1 MQSKRKLVLTSITT
15 SLLLLVVS
23 GAYRADAQGGSSSSG
38 AATAAAEVVE
48 ADPPPGPAANTV
60 TTCSGTTQESV
71 IVKTKDTPTTI
82 NEGGAFVALADSG
95 ISRFVP
101 ANDSDTVVV
110 DFTAESHLTGASG
123 VNDRIEVVARL
134 NGVDM
139 APIGPISFKGD
150 NTSSSNSAKFCKRVA
165 GGTNGTTYTVQIF
178 WRVIDNA
185 PLGAVSGTVDDWAN
199 HVEWSN

>member
-1 MQSKRKLVLTSITT
+1 MRHKQKMMIASVTT
-15 SLLLLVVS
+15 SLLLLVVG
-23 GAYRADAQGGSSSSG
+23 GAYRADALGGSAT
-38 AATAAAEVVE
+38 AAPPAAAEVTE
-48 ADPPPGPAANTV
+48 ADPAPGPGANTV

-71 IVKTKDTPTTI
+71 IVRTKDTPTTVA
-82 NEGGAFVALADSG
+82 EGGAFALLADSG

-101 ANDSDTVVV
+101 AGDSDTVVV

-123 VNDRIEVVARL
+123 INDRIEVVARL

-139 APIGPISFKGD
+139 APIGPIAFKGD

-165 GGTNGTTYTVQIF
+165 GGTSGTTYNVQIF
-178 WRVIDNA
+178 WRVIDSS
-185 PLGAVSGTVDDWAN
+185 PLGTVSGTLDDWSN